1 MALQMS
7 GCPQMSELPKEERV
21 GYAYQKD
28 IKLKRNI
35 SNGTTHQ
42 FNIPTQMVD
51 DELFLNTP
59 Q

>member
-1 MALQMS
+1 MS

-59 Q
+59 